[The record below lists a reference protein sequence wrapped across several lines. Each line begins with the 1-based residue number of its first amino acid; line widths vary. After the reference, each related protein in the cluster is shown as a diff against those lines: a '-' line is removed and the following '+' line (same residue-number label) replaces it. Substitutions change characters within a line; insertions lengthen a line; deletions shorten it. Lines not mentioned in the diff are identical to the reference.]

1 METEELKVWQTQSI
15 KHKVAL
21 VLIIDGVS
29 FSYNENDGIVFSAT
43 ESYVDNLKKR
53 IVSCYQSS
61 LEPIVNEYKKNDG
74 SVL

>member
-53 IVSCYQSS
+53 IASCYQSS
-61 LEPIVNEYKKNDG
+61 LEPKVKEYKRNNG
-74 SVL
+74 SIL